1 MVDNKTSFLLPEEH
15 RIISGWLG
23 VEPKDDIPEELTL
36 EKALENLG
44 LNQEVSV
51 HSTTDFAVATILL
64 ERDQQYLPQWAS
76 VSEEKVTL
84 GRNYRERAARRTVEL
99 TPTRLLR
106 INWADS
112 GPGFSWPEEYSVT
125 FVPLYDVYVVTG
137 SVDSTDVYRVTD
149 FALGYFAS
157 GEEVLPAVKEM
168 GKELE
173 LFSPFEVDP
182 ATGNPVEEIAANVAD

>member
-1 MVDNKTSFLLPEEH
+1 VAYARSTKEKEAIMANNTTSFLLPEEH
-15 RIISGWLG
+15 RIVSSWLG
-23 VEPKDDIPEELTL
+23 VEPKEDIPEELTL
-36 EKALENLG
+36 ENALENLG

-51 HSTTDFAVATILL
+51 HSATDFAVATILL
-64 ERDQQYLPQWAS
+64 ERVQQYLPQWAS

-99 TPTRLLR
+99 TPKSLLT

-137 SVDSTDVYRVTD
+137 SVEL
-149 FALGYFAS
+149 LGARPSLAKKNFS
-157 GEEVLPAVKEM
+157 RQRIFQNS
-168 GKELE
+168 LE
-173 LFSPFEVDP
+173 SAPMYQIYIH
-182 ATGNPVEEIAANVAD
+182 GAAH